1 MSRKKIELNKKKK
14 SFGVTIDPEIDK
26 ILKELTEKENIT
38 KSDIIEKALKEF
50 VNKK

>member
-1 MSRKKIELNKKKK
+1 MSRKKIEQNKKKK

-26 ILKELTEKENIT
+26 ILTELTEKENIT